1 MFESDQMPM
10 DLNITPFVDSRVVD
24 SKSNSSYKQGL
35 WIQVIVLHFYCV
47 KVASN
52 LTIDHSR
59 V

>member
-1 MFESDQMPM
+1 MPM

-24 SKSNSSYKQGL
+24 ASYVDSKSNSSYKQGL
-35 WIQVIVLHFYCV
+35 WIEIIVLHFYCV